1 MNQGKMVFAQLI
13 EFASDDIFK
22 WCVKRYNGNYKAK
35 DLTCWK
41 QFLCMAFGQLTHRQ
55 SLSDTALCLK
65 LQKEKLYHLGIG
77 KAFDKSTISRANE
90 SRDWRIFRDF
100 GLKLIEQSKL
110 LYADDNLLDIK
121 LKGGIYALDSTT
133 IDLCLNVFWWA
144 KFRTTKAAIKLHT
157 LLDLKTTIP
166 EYVFISEGAVHD
178 INALDNI
185 SLPTGSYLVMD
196 KAYVD
201 FARLWR
207 LTSERVNFVLRSKDN
222 MQYKVI
228 ARRKVDKNT
237 GILCDQTIELT
248 RESSLKKYPKRL
260 RRIRY
265 YDKETG
271 NTLVFITNNFK
282 LSALTIAALY
292 KCRWG
297 IETFFKWI
305 KQHLKILTFWGQ
317 SENAVRTQIWIAIS
331 TYIIVA
337 IAKKK
342 LNLSQS
348 LYEILQLISISAF
361 DKTSL
366 KVIFANEKY
375 QDVKE
380 PLYNQLKM
388 F

>member
-207 LTSERVNFVLRSKDN
+207 LTSDTK
-222 MQYKVI
+222 
-228 ARRKVDKNT
+228 
-237 GILCDQTIELT
+237 
-248 RESSLKKYPKRL
+248 
-260 RRIRY
+260 
-265 YDKETG
+265 
-271 NTLVFITNNFK
+271 
-282 LSALTIAALY
+282 
-292 KCRWG
+292 
-297 IETFFKWI
+297 
-305 KQHLKILTFWGQ
+305 
-317 SENAVRTQIWIAIS
+317 
-331 TYIIVA
+331 
-337 IAKKK
+337 
-342 LNLSQS
+342 
-348 LYEILQLISISAF
+348 
-361 DKTSL
+361 
-366 KVIFANEKY
+366 
-375 QDVKE
+375 
-380 PLYNQLKM
+380 
-388 F
+388 